1 MPLKPEKST
10 LSDFDRD
17 EILKMTTSSDFKNS
31 SDSMLKITKMRTF
44 KIALPENVME
54 FIHYDIDS
62 TKSLRRLL
70 VEILEKYCIL

>member
-1 MPLKPEKST
+1 MPLKPEKSA

-17 EILKMTTSSDFKNS
+17 EILKMTTSSDFKSS
-31 SDSMLKITKMRTF
+31 SDSMLKSAKIRTF
-44 KIALPENVME
+44 KVALPENAME